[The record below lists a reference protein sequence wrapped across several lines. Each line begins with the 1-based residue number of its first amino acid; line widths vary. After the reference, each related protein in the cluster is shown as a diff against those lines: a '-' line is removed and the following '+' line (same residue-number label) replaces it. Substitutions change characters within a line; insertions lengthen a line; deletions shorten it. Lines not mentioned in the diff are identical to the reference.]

1 MKKHTEEFRQEA
13 VRIALTSGLPQRRV
27 AADLGIGLSTLGKWV
42 RWLNEIGDR
51 HETDTSP
58 SDLCSLYRC
67 WLCSAN
73 LCAELTRS
81 VIMTL
86 QQIKPENL
94 DLDVEN
100 PRFGLSEKASQR
112 DALKFLFEKSDL
124 RELWMSINANGF
136 LDYEP
141 LVAWQKDKN
150 VDHYIVVEGNRRLAA
165 VKTLLDPTLIADFSK
180 TTVPPLSEKAR
191 PTLASLQVTVIEHKD
206 DADEYIGF
214 RHVNGARTWDPIPKA
229 KFSLKLLSKLRT
241 NKDLS
246 EQERIARLSQ
256 QIGDQPTQ
264 LVRNMFSFM
273 VLKQAGALSLLTDDF
288 IERPKNDFSHLYSI
302 LSNPETRDYI
312 GLGMSPIKPEQ
323 IKPDPVPTSHHKK
336 LGYLMNWLFG
346 SPDGEKTSLIKS
358 QGQDRPILQ
367 KVIAC
372 ERAIETLEKTRDFGY
387 ARQLSGVDNQDWV
400 TKVFK
405 IERDAHSIW
414 NDAVE
419 IIDNLEIDEKDKSS
433 KKIGS
438 AISKLGSIDKL
449 LK

>member
-1 MKKHTEEFRQEA
+1 
-13 VRIALTSGLPQRRV
+13 
-27 AADLGIGLSTLGKWV
+27 
-42 RWLNEIGDR
+42 
-51 HETDTSP
+51 
-58 SDLCSLYRC
+58 
-67 WLCSAN
+67 
-73 LCAELTRS
+73 
-81 VIMTL
+81 MTVE
-86 QQIKPENL
+86 QIKPENL
-94 DLDVEN
+94 VLDVDN
-100 PRFGLSEKASQR
+100 PRFGLSEKASQH

-141 LVAWQKDKN
+141 LVAWQKDKK
-150 VDHYIVVEGNRRLAA
+150 VEQFIVVEGNRRLAA
-165 VKTLLDPTLIADFSK
+165 VKTLLDPSLIADFSK
-180 TTVPPLSEKAR
+180 TAVPALSDEAR
-191 PTLASLQVTVIEHKD
+191 PTLTTLPVTVIANRD

-229 KFSLKLLSKLRT
+229 KFSLKLLSKLRG

-246 EQERIARLSQ
+246 EQDRIARLSQ

-273 VLKQAGALSLLTDDF
+273 VLKQAVALSLLPEDF

-312 GLGMSPIKPEQ
+312 GLGLSPLKPEQ
-323 IKPDPVPTSHHKK
+323 IRSDPVPTSHHKK
-336 LGYLMNWLFG
+336 LGYLMSWLFG
-346 SPDGEKTSLIKS
+346 SPDGTEGSLIKS

-372 ERAIETLEKTRDFGY
+372 ERAVETLEQTRDFDY
-387 ARQLSGVDNQDWV
+387 ARQLSGVDNQDWM

-405 IERDAHSIW
+405 IERDAQLIW
-414 NDAVE
+414 SDAVE
-419 IIDNLEIDEKDKSS
+419 IIDNLEFDEKEKSS

-438 AISKLGSIDKL
+438 AMIKLGSIDKL